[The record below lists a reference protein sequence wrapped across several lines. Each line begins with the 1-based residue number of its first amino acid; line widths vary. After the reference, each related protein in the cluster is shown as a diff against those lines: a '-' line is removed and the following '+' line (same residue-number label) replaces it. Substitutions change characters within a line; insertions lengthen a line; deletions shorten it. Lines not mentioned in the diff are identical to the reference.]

1 VPVLVSTQHDRTS
14 CRPAVR
20 LACLAINS
28 AYEVLSVVKPRL
40 RGVLHEYSFFVSLGS
55 GLMLVLASSPELA
68 RIASAVYASAL
79 AGQFGVSALY
89 HRIAW
94 RPSAGAWMRRLDHA
108 MIFLLI
114 AGTYT
119 PISLLMLPR
128 PKGVLLL
135 ALIWGGSLAGIVL
148 NLVWI
153 SAPRLVS
160 PALYVGL
167 GWIAVA
173 ALPDLVASVSLPTLL
188 LLTSGGVV
196 YSVGALVYAT
206 RRPNPAPAV
215 FGYHEVF
222 HALTIAAASMHFA
235 AVASVVLRWPA

>member
-1 VPVLVSTQHDRTS
+1 MQAGFLPGMLGLHDDAHQVS
-14 CRPAVR
+14 
-20 LACLAINS
+20 LL
-28 AYEVLSVVKPRL
+28 LKPRL

-55 GLMLVLASSPELA
+55 GLMLVLASSPDLA
-68 RIASAVYASAL
+68 RLASVVYASAL
-79 AGQFGVSALY
+79 AGLFGVSALY
-89 HRIAW
+89 HRVTW
-94 RPSAGAWMRRLDHA
+94 PPRAGAWMRRLDHA

-119 PISLLMLPR
+119 PISLVMLPR
-128 PKGVLLL
+128 PKGLVLF
-135 ALIWGGSLAGIVL
+135 ALIWAASLAGIVF

-153 SAPRLVS
+153 NAPRWVS
-160 PALYVGL
+160 PTLYVVL
-167 GWIAVA
+167 GWIAIA
-173 ALPDLVASVSLPTLL
+173 ALPDLLASVRLSTLL

-206 RRPNPAPAV
+206 RRPNPAPAW

-235 AVASVVLRWPA
+235 AVASVVLPAPA